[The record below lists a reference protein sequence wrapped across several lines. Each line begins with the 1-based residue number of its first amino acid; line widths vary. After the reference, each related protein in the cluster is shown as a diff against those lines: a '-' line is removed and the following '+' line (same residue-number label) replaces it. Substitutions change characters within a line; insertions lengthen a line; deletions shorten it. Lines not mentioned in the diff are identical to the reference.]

1 MSKTIKKLKVISA
14 VSIVQ
19 FSLKGSLSPAKNE
32 NKVDKD
38 LFCTLERFVL
48 ICFVQSNQGR
58 RDSLMHEFSSNV
70 NKVNRA
76 VATVRTIGDRLPLS
90 PAHDSATLALRREHQ
105 KRAE

>member
-1 MSKTIKKLKVISA
+1 MDA
-14 VSIVQ
+14 
-19 FSLKGSLSPAKNE
+19 LKGSLSPAKNE
-32 NKVDKD
+32 NKLDKD

-58 RDSLMHEFSSNV
+58 RDSMMHEFSSNV

-90 PAHDSATLALRREHQ
+90 LSKVISQRDTRELR
-105 KRAE
+105 